1 MPSSRDDATLCDD
14 ASSSDDKRQTSHCG
28 IFMLD
33 QMMAA
38 FATLVI
44 HDRLAHAC
52 QQSGFAAQ
60 SARR

>member
-1 MPSSRDDATLCDD
+1 LPSSRDDATLCDD
-14 ASSSDDKRQTSHCG
+14 AISSDDKRQTSHCG

-52 QQSGFAAQ
+52 QQ
-60 SARR
+60 